1 MDKNRKSEK
10 DYSFTE
16 PYGLWE
22 VSTEGDCE
30 GRSTRKLGIFRGN
43 YQDIAFALADKCYYV
58 LWFKKL
64 DETKFNLPKVKTRDS
79 VDILFDD
86 SHSIARDD
94 MVEQVQ
100 RVLSTDPT
108 ISVQPGRWGG
118 CVKLCSKK
126 DEEDIRQIAIEKMRK
141 TLSEEEMKA
150 LGF

>member
-1 MDKNRKSEK
+1 MDKNRKSEQVL
-10 DYSFTE
+10 SFME

-30 GRSTRKLGIFRGN
+30 GRSVRKLGIFRGN

-86 SHSIARDD
+86 SHSISRDE
-94 MVEQVQ
+94 MVANVKA
-100 RVLSTDPT
+100 VLSADPT

-126 DEEDIRQIAIEKMRK
+126 TEEDLRKVAIEKMRQ

>member
-1 MDKNRKSEK
+1 MDKNRKSEQVL
-10 DYSFTE
+10 SFME

-86 SHSIARDD
+86 SHSISRDE
-94 MVEQVQ
+94 MVANVKA
-100 RVLSTDPT
+100 VLS
-108 ISVQPGRWGG
+108 SAQ
-118 CVKLCSKK
+118 
-126 DEEDIRQIAIEKMRK
+126 KMY
-141 TLSEEEMKA
+141 
-150 LGF
+150 G